1 LPNGQY
7 SAAMPMS
14 LTYTPEESD
23 VMSRLGNDIMTYVQE
38 QIPRFIM
45 GIRPISEWDD
55 FVSALQDDMGL
66 DKVTEIVNASLTR
79 YNNR

>member
-1 LPNGQY
+1 
-7 SAAMPMS
+7 MS

-55 FVSALQDDMGL
+55 FVSVLQDDMGL